1 MKSKLEKIKAWFVKD
16 NIRRIYRTF
25 LQVGISTIATYIATV
40 DMNDESEIRGI
51 IIIALTTAVSAVMNL
66 PKREDENDDN

>member
-40 DMNDESEIRGI
+40 DMNDKLEIRGI

-66 PKREDENDDN
+66 PKKEDENDDN

>member
-40 DMNDESEIRGI
+40 DMNDKSEIRGI

-66 PKREDENDDN
+66 PKKEDENDDN

>member
-40 DMNDESEIRGI
+40 DMNDKSEIRGI